1 MASSLA
7 SGNASGNASRNAST
21 VVRYQR
27 RIGASPKPLYPEED
41 NGLTRAAV
49 RVWYALAHR
58 GALANWLDFSPS
70 RLAPEI
76 EICRASIFAAL
87 RELKDK
93 GFILRTRIGRLVRV
107 RCVTPQRR
115 G

>member
-1 MASSLA
+1 MAA
-7 SGNASGNASRNAST
+7 A

-27 RIGASPKPLYPEED
+27 RMGAAPGPLYPEED
-41 NGLTRAAV
+41 NGLTRRAI

-76 EICRASIFAAL
+76 EMCRASIFAAL
-87 RELKDK
+87 RELVMK
-93 GFILRTRIGRLVRV
+93 GFILRARIGRLTRV
-107 RCVTPQRR
+107 RCVTPRRR
-115 G
+115 GA